1 MTFSARLKEAAEWA
15 ILLGVKC
22 AIVLLLIAAALALSV
37 GDYALTRA
45 RAQNGQA
52 AFEFIQHQ
60 VDAQKA
66 IAPKGN

>member
-1 MTFSARLKEAAEWA
+1 MTFSVRLKEAAEWA
-15 ILLGVKC
+15 VLLGVKC

-37 GDYALTRA
+37 GDYAMTRQ

-60 VDAQKA
+60 IDAQKA
-66 IAPKGN
+66 APPKAN